1 MVGFLKKFSSKLGG
15 EGENIDV
22 DEFLE
27 TIGVEHEDLMQEEAD
42 MWVKPYILQDS
53 GDTAQIVADLNE
65 GNIVLLN
72 IEPLY
77 KRNSIKL
84 KQAVSELK
92 GNARAINGDIV
103 RVTEYRLILT
113 PKGIKV
119 AKQKKTK

>member
-15 EGENIDV
+15 GGENIDV

-27 TIGVEHEDLMQEEAD
+27 TIGVEHE
-42 MWVKPYILQDS
+42 
-53 GDTAQIVADLNE
+53 
-65 GNIVLLN
+65 LLN

-103 RVTEYRLILT
+103 RVTEYKLLLT

-119 AKQKKTK
+119 AKQKTK